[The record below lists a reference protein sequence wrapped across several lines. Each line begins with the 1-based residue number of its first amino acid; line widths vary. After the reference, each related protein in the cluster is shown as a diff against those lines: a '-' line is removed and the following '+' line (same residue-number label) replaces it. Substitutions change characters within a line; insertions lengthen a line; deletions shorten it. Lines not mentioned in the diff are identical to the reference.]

1 MISKFGD
8 IKKRKGMKII
18 KKYVPCRIGYLLKL
32 YAFMVAVVCLLALMK
47 SCPGRPFGEAF
58 GKAIAGPTI
67 AFFIVSPVF
76 GLIFTEK
83 SVNSC
88 RFHLP
93 FQYIKEVR
101 VDKYRQKL
109 TITYNYNVCLCRK
122 SQKDYKYEI
131 SVSDYKTTLA
141 ELIKC
146 FPKDVVVIY
155 D

>member
-1 MISKFGD
+1 M
-8 IKKRKGMKII
+8 
-18 KKYVPCRIGYLLKL
+18 
-32 YAFMVAVVCLLALMK
+32 AAVVCLLTAFK
-47 SCPGRPFGEAF
+47 SCQSFPFGAVI
-58 GKAIAGPTI
+58 GKALLGPTI

-93 FQYIKEVR
+93 FQYIKELR

-131 SVSDYKTTLA
+131 DADNYRMTLT

-146 FPKDVVVIY
+146 FPKDIAIIY

>member
-1 MISKFGD
+1 M
-8 IKKRKGMKII
+8 
-18 KKYVPCRIGYLLKL
+18 
-32 YAFMVAVVCLLALMK
+32 AAVVCFLALMK
-47 SCPGRPFGEAF
+47 SCPCRPFGEAF

-76 GLIFTEK
+76 GLIFTAK

-93 FQYIKEVR
+93 FQYIKEIR
-101 VDKYRQKL
+101 VDKYRRKL

-122 SQKDYKYEI
+122 SEKEYKYVI
-131 SVSDYKTTLA
+131 DTDNYRTTPA

-146 FPKDVVVIY
+146 FPKDIAIVY

>member
-1 MISKFGD
+1 
-8 IKKRKGMKII
+8 MKLI
-18 KKYVPCRIGYLLKL
+18 KKYIPCRKGYLLKL
-32 YAFMVAVVCLLALMK
+32 YAFMAVLVSILVFVK
-47 SCPGRPFGEAF
+47 SCPSRPFGAMI
-58 GKAIAGPTI
+58 GKAMLGPSI
-67 AFFIVSPVF
+67 AFVIVSPVF

-93 FQYIKEVR
+93 FQHIKEIR

-122 SQKDYKYEI
+122 SEKEYKYVI
-131 SVSDYKTTLA
+131 DTDNYRTTPA

-146 FPKDVVVIY
+146 FPKDIAIIY
-155 D
+155 DLL

>member
-1 MISKFGD
+1 
-8 IKKRKGMKII
+8 MKLI
-18 KKYVPCRIGYLLKL
+18 KKYIPCRIKYLLKL
-32 YAFMVAVVCLLALMK
+32 YVFMAVLVSILVFLK
-47 SCPGRPFGEAF
+47 SCPSRPLEVMI
-58 GKAIAGPTI
+58 GKAILGPTI
-67 AFFIVSPVF
+67 AFVVVSPVF

-93 FQYIKEVR
+93 FQYIKDIR
-101 VDKYRQKL
+101 VDKYNQRA
-109 TITYNYNVCLCRK
+109 TITYNYNACLCRK
-122 SQKDYKYEI
+122 SEKDYKYEI
-131 SVSDYKTTLA
+131 SISDYKTTLA